1 MSPSSDTGSPP
12 DPDIPLGPPTLR
24 VPAARLMRLV
34 LAARLAIAALP
45 VSPARGVLAARM
57 VRNSKGPAGD
67 RGPAGFDGPAGAPGP
82 AGFAGPPGPQG
93 PESNDLIREVGE
105 LKDQVYTLRQRLDRL
120 QNMVLEE

>member
-67 RGPAGFDGPAGAPGP
+67 RGPAGF
-82 AGFAGPPGPQG
+82 AGPPGPQG